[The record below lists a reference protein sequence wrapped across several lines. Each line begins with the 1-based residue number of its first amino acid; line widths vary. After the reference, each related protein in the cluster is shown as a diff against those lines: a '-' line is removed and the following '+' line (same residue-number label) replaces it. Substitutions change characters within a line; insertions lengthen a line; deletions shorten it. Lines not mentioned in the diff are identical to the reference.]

1 MRSAPCSRRSA
12 NESQGLRV
20 VLRMNAASPLPRS
33 DPPAVAGQDAF
44 TFVQALATE
53 LSSGEVELPGFPEIV
68 ARVRRTLADENVSTD
83 TVARVVGAEP
93 VIAARLLRMANSAAL
108 NPTGKPIAELRTAI
122 LRVGLNVVRSTT
134 IAFAVQQLRKAPELR
149 GLEKPLDLLWRRSV
163 LVASLSHLLAR
174 RFGHASP
181 DTALL
186 AGVLHG
192 IGRLYILT
200 RASRHPAL
208 FADVASYQAIER
220 DWHLQIACALLEHW
234 GIAEEI
240 VQAVR
245 ESEDYAR
252 ESRGALSLSDVLV
265 AATLIA
271 VYRDQPDLLDAR
283 LTSVRPVA
291 RLRLDRATCETLIA
305 ESGQE
310 LAELQEALGIHA

>member
-1 MRSAPCSRRSA
+1 MSAAQPVLSDPSAP
-12 NESQGLRV
+12 
-20 VLRMNAASPLPRS
+20 
-33 DPPAVAGQDAF
+33 PAHDAF
-44 TFVQALATE
+44 VFVRALATE
-53 LSSGEVELPGFPEIV
+53 LSSGEVDLPGFPDIV
-68 ARVRRTLADENVSTD
+68 ARVRRALADENVSTD

-108 NPTGKPIAELRTAI
+108 NPSGKPIAELRTAV

-163 LVASLSHLLAR
+163 LIASLSHVVAR
-174 RFGHASP
+174 RYGHPSP
-181 DTALL
+181 DSALL
-186 AGVLHG
+186 AGVLHS

-208 FADVASYQAIER
+208 FTDAASYQAIER

-234 GIAEEI
+234 GIDAEI
-240 VQAVR
+240 LQAIR
-245 ESEDYAR
+245 ESEDYTR
-252 ESRGALSLSDVLV
+252 EPRGPVSLSEVLL

-283 LTSVRPVA
+283 LASVRPVA
-291 RLRLDRATCETLIA
+291 RLRLDRAACEALIA
-305 ESGQE
+305 ESAQE
-310 LAELQEALGIHA
+310 LAELQEALGIHTP

>member
-1 MRSAPCSRRSA
+1 
-12 NESQGLRV
+12 
-20 VLRMNAASPLPRS
+20 MNAVQLPPSASPER
-33 DPPAVAGQDAF
+33 GAF
-44 TFVQALATE
+44 LFVRALATE
-53 LSSGEVELPGFPEIV
+53 LSGGEVDLPGFPEIV
-68 ARVRRTLADENVSTD
+68 VRVRRALADENVSTE

-108 NPTGKPIAELRTAI
+108 NPSGKPIADLRTAV

-149 GLEKPLDLLWRRSV
+149 GLEKPLDVLWRRSV
-163 LVASLSHLLAR
+163 LIASLSYVVAR
-174 RFGHASP
+174 RYGCTSP
-181 DTALL
+181 DSALL

-200 RASRHPAL
+200 RASRHPEL

-220 DWHLQIACALLEHW
+220 DWHLPFACALLEHW

-240 VQAVR
+240 IQAVR
-245 ESEDYAR
+245 ESEDFAR
-252 ESRGALSLSDVLV
+252 EPRGPVSLSDVLV

-283 LTSVRPVA
+283 LHSVRPVA
-291 RLRLDRATCETLIA
+291 RLQLNRAVCEALVA
-305 ESGQE
+305 ESAQE
-310 LAELQEALGIHA
+310 LAELQEALA